1 MRVRLGWLLGSVSP
15 VADGSNPEEFLKVLV
30 LPYAQALRALTFE
43 NDKMTLRA
51 AEKHLRLRD
60 RKQGKDTAD
69 GKG

>member
-1 MRVRLGWLLGSVSP
+1 M
-15 VADGSNPEEFLKVLV
+15 LV